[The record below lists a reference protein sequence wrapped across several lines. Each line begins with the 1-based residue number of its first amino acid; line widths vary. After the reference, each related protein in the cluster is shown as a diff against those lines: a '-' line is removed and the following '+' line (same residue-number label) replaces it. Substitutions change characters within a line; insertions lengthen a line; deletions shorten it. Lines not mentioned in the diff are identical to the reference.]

1 MYRDGDS
8 CFLPLQTVSDFFF
21 SVSCNTNITYNGQAI
36 FLATANAFVQ
46 NQELTDLGEVYYD
59 APKRERSK
67 ALCDFGYNELCLAL
81 DTLYGLKQEH
91 MIHSFGEL
99 FWQIALE
106 DQLKD
111 PDPTAADEALDFFI
125 QYYLDDLHSEFKSTS
140 PMAEPKAVEN
150 VYGRANE
157 KLYHDFP
164 IYSNLRSAAFPDGV
178 PDYQEVGNTAY
189 ITFDEFTFADAG
201 DDYYTAESDEEL
213 PNDTIS
219 LIIRAH
225 RYITRENSPIENVV
239 LDLTNNAGGSVD
251 AAVFILGWLMGE
263 APLSIHYSATDAM
276 ATTLT
281 RADVNLDRKFD
292 KDDVLSNQ
300 KIFVLTSPVS
310 FSCGNLLPCVL
321 GSTDRA
327 ALVGRATAGGAC
339 MVQPLSTA
347 WGSIFTISGP
357 YRLSFL
363 KNGSFYNVDQGM
375 EPDYYVENLANLYN
389 REALTKY
396 LNDLF

>member
-1 MYRDGDS
+1 
-8 CFLPLQTVSDFFF
+8 
-21 SVSCNTNITYNGQAI
+21 
-36 FLATANAFVQ
+36 
-46 NQELTDLGEVYYD
+46 
-59 APKRERSK
+59 
-67 ALCDFGYNELCLAL
+67 
-81 DTLYGLKQEH
+81 
-91 MIHSFGEL
+91 
-99 FWQIALE
+99 
-106 DQLKD
+106 
-111 PDPTAADEALDFFI
+111 
-125 QYYLDDLHSEFKSTS
+125 
-140 PMAEPKAVEN
+140 
-150 VYGRANE
+150 
-157 KLYHDFP
+157 
-164 IYSNLRSAAFPDGV
+164 
-178 PDYQEVGNTAY
+178 
-189 ITFDEFTFADAG
+189 
-201 DDYYTAESDEEL
+201 
-213 PNDTIS
+213 
-219 LIIRAH
+219 
-225 RYITRENSPIENVV
+225 
-239 LDLTNNAGGSVD
+239 
-251 AAVFILGWLMGE
+251 
-263 APLSIHYSATDAM
+263 M

-292 KDDVLSNQ
+292 KDDVISNQ

-363 KNGSFYNVDQGM
+363 KNGSFYNVDQGI